1 MTTTSPPGLGTGPEP
16 AGPDPASNGARPSGP
31 GHDALPLR
39 GWVLRNQLVSM
50 RLDPRSIVVC
60 TTVAVTTVAVACWSI
75 SVGDFPVPL
84 SEVVASLFGGG
95 SDDADFIVRTLRL
108 PRALTGALV
117 GMAFGISGAI
127 FQSLARNPLA
137 SPDIMGFNQGAAAG
151 AVFVIVVL
159 GGTSSEVALGAMVGG
174 IGTALLVFLLAMR
187 GGVVRP
193 YRLVLVGI
201 GIGYA
206 AFALVDYLMTRAEI
220 YDVQRAAVWL
230 TGSLNGRSWDH
241 VRTVGL
247 ALVALTPL
255 AVLMQRWLDRLEL
268 SDEAAAGLGVPVGA
282 AKLGLV
288 VVGVSLA
295 ALAVAAAGPIAF
307 VAFVAGPIARRMV
320 DTPSAALIP
329 AGLTGAM
336 VMVVADLAARRV
348 LAPTELPVGIATAVI
363 GAPYLLWLL
372 FRQGRTG
379 AL

>member
-1 MTTTSPPGLGTGPEP
+1 MTATGHPRVA
-16 AGPDPASNGARPSGP
+16 AGPVLDDHGAGRDP
-31 GHDALPLR
+31 LPLR
-39 GWVLRNQLVSM
+39 GWVVRTRLASM
-50 RLDPRSIVVC
+50 RLDPRSMVVC
-60 TTVAVTTVAVACWSI
+60 LAVVAVTLAVGCWSI
-75 SVGDFPVPL
+75 SVGDFPIPL
-84 SEVVASLFGGG
+84 SDVVATIFGAG

-108 PRALTGALV
+108 PRAVTAVLV
-117 GMAFGISGAI
+117 GAAFGISGAI

-159 GGTSSEVALGAMVGG
+159 GGTSSQVALGATIGG
-174 IGTALLVFLLAMR
+174 VLTAVAVFSLAMR
-187 GGVVRP
+187 GGSVRP

-206 AFALVDYLMTRAEI
+206 AYAVVDYLMTRAEI

-230 TGSLNGRSWDH
+230 TGSLNGRTWDH
-241 VRTVGL
+241 VRTIGL
-247 ALVALTPL
+247 ALVVLTPV

-268 SDEAAAGLGVPVGA
+268 GDDMAAGLGIPVGR
-282 AKLGLV
+282 AKFGLV
-288 VVGVSLA
+288 VVGVGLA
-295 ALAVAAAGPIAF
+295 ALAVAAAGPISF

-320 DTPSAALIP
+320 NTPSAALIP
-329 AGLTGAM
+329 AGLTGAL

-348 LAPTELPVGIATAVI
+348 MAPTELPVGIATAVI